1 MSEEKVMPG
10 EKERKEIE
18 ARFREIHNCA
28 KVKHP
33 LPEKYVNNTEIKAY
47 VNLIEL
53 YARYR
58 QKEIDKEL
66 FRETARQIKIAHYK
80 EYRDFLYYAE
90 SVKQQQRRALL
101 LSQLVAKTIKE
112 FGNMTSFERID
123 NLLKILGFVFTPV
136 EEKVLR
142 ERLAKSKDKPKKTSK
157 AKETKAK
164 KTGFDFEKVAKEYFK
179 DEHILSLISQWY
191 ENRRAKKN
199 IVNTENA
206 IRQNL
211 KRVTDFADKS
221 GLTIEKYLE
230 EVIRLGWA
238 AFYPVDSNEAKPK
251 AANKQSVF
259 GSDASYNLE
268 AFDKNIVGM
277 RYLDEESGETK

>member
-47 VNLIEL
+47 INLIEL

-66 FRETARQIKIAHYK
+66 FRETARQIKFAHYK

-90 SVKQQQRRALL
+90 SVKQQQRRVLL

-112 FGNMTSFERID
+112 FGNMTNPERID

-142 ERLAKSKDKPKKTSK
+142 EKLAKSKDKPKKEKKPKEKTEPIRHKYGEYKNVLLSDEEMSK
-157 AKETKAK
+157 LKAEFPKDWATRIERLSLYIKSTGKGYKDYLATIRNWARRDEEKAQAAAERGRKKKESVYSPEASY
-164 KTGFDFEKVAKEYFK
+164 DLLEFEK
-179 DEHILSLISQWY
+179 S
-191 ENRRAKKN
+191 
-199 IVNTENA
+199 
-206 IRQNL
+206 
-211 KRVTDFADKS
+211 
-221 GLTIEKYLE
+221 
-230 EVIRLGWA
+230 
-238 AFYPVDSNEAKPK
+238 
-251 AANKQSVF
+251 
-259 GSDASYNLE
+259 
-268 AFDKNIVGM
+268 IVGLK
-277 RYLDEESGETK
+277 YLDEE